1 MPRPR
6 CPVPDPRPRSDGW
19 AGSGD
24 GPPAVVATLSAMTG
38 RHAVTG
44 RSVGPRPW
52 RLLPTVAAAAVVL
65 VFTACNT
72 PPASVDDGAEE
83 PEGTSEELD
92 LATKPDLTTVLT
104 DDRGEPP
111 SSLQLTDVVEGAGDA
126 AADGDALTVHY
137 VGASWSSGA
146 QFDATWDRSQPY
158 SFTLGA
164 ATNIDGWEQGLRGM
178 REGGRRVLVIPP
190 DLAYGDR
197 GAGDDIA
204 PGETI
209 VFIIDLLEVAG

>member
-1 MPRPR
+1 M
-6 CPVPDPRPRSDGW
+6 
-19 AGSGD
+19 
-24 GPPAVVATLSAMTG
+24 
-38 RHAVTG
+38 TG

-65 VFTACNT
+65 VFTACST
-72 PPASVDDGAEE
+72 PPESVDDGAEE

-111 SSLQLTDVVEGAGDA
+111 SSLQLTDVVEGEGDA
-126 AADGDALTVHY
+126 ADDGDALTVHY

-164 ATNIDGWEQGLRGM
+164 GANIDGWEQGLRGM
-178 REGGRRVLVIPP
+178 RQGGRRALVIPP

-209 VFIIDLLEVAG
+209 VFIIDLLEVEG